1 MRGDSGS
8 LDIQSVQ
15 DFRAARL
22 RASVESMRSI
32 FAGKS
37 ADLLSYADVREKLQ
51 ARETNQ
57 RELKN
62 IPLDAI
68 VGSVGRYSDFTR
80 SFFPRQEKDEDRWA
94 HVRMQVE
101 GSEGLPPIEAY
112 QLGDVYF
119 VIDGNHRVSVARSLG
134 ATHIEG
140 YVTQVHASVPLSTEV
155 DADELIIAERYAY
168 FLETT
173 RLNQS
178 FPDIDLSM
186 SVAGNYRVLEERI
199 RVHQEWMGAG
209 VSYQDAAA
217 NWYKKVYKQVERII
231 RRRGMLRDFP
241 NRTEAD
247 LYAWIM
253 QYRQEL
259 AKDMGWA
266 LDHEMAA
273 AHLVNTFSEKPA
285 RVSKRLFQKLYDA
298 LTFDAFE
305 AGPMTGE
312 WRRMLLETRAGDC
325 MFKRVLVALNG
336 REDGWNALEHAA
348 QIAQLEKGR
357 VFGLHVCKN
366 TAVKESIAVK
376 KIQTAFEG
384 RCKQMDGCA
393 GIRIETG
400 NISRAICDSARW
412 VDLVVLSLAHP
423 PGTKPLDRLSS
434 GFSQLLRRCPC
445 PVLTVPQG
453 VGKIV
458 RALLAYDDSPAS
470 REALFIA
477 AYLVKQWELPL
488 TVVTVNEKEREKDLL
503 ASARKYL
510 EQKDVVATYIEKQGN
525 VASEILHTAAASA
538 SNLIIMGSYGA
549 APFLSIALGSTVD
562 DVLRAF
568 GGSVLVCR

>member
-1 MRGDSGS
+1 
-8 LDIQSVQ
+8 
-15 DFRAARL
+15 
-22 RASVESMRSI
+22 
-32 FAGKS
+32 
-37 ADLLSYADVREKLQ
+37 
-51 ARETNQ
+51 
-57 RELKN
+57 
-62 IPLDAI
+62 
-68 VGSVGRYSDFTR
+68 
-80 SFFPRQEKDEDRWA
+80 
-94 HVRMQVE
+94 
-101 GSEGLPPIEAY
+101 
-112 QLGDVYF
+112 
-119 VIDGNHRVSVARSLG
+119 
-134 ATHIEG
+134 
-140 YVTQVHASVPLSTEV
+140 
-155 DADELIIAERYAY
+155 
-168 FLETT
+168 
-173 RLNQS
+173 
-178 FPDIDLSM
+178 
-186 SVAGNYRVLEERI
+186 
-199 RVHQEWMGAG
+199 
-209 VSYQDAAA
+209 
-217 NWYKKVYKQVERII
+217 
-231 RRRGMLRDFP
+231 
-241 NRTEAD
+241 
-247 LYAWIM
+247 M